1 LNELTV
7 WSMIDRVIRND
18 LQGFFEKVTTV
29 ARDAPTPAL
38 PQRGREEY
46 EEPLCL
52 KVVQGC

>member
-1 LNELTV
+1 
-7 WSMIDRVIRND
+7 MIDRVIRND